1 MDSCDYKMKI
11 SIIFK
16 IMALSILFQ
25 YCTNEPK
32 LNNSYLKGQWRVKEA
47 YRNESL
53 TKTLNSAVFVFN
65 DNILE
70 TNFMGEKTLSP
81 FKLINN
87 KIILENQK
95 YEYTLKINS
104 KNEMELNTNINETPF
119 RIILINN

>member
-1 MDSCDYKMKI
+1 MDSCDYKMNI

-16 IMALSILFQ
+16 IIALSILFQ

-53 TKTLNSAVFVFN
+53 TKTLNSAIFMFN
-65 DNILE
+65 ENILE

-81 FKLINN
+81 FKLVNN

-104 KNEMELNTNINETPF
+104 KNEMELTTNINETPF